1 MELNKIDIA
10 PVPVTDHQ
18 LAMADA
24 LSRINGELSRVLD
37 KLQPQ
42 PTTMDAKDLGPSGL
56 SADLQRNLEH
66 ARDIETMVF
75 RLSSLIGV

>member
-10 PVPVTDHQ
+10 PVSVTDHQ
-18 LAMADA
+18 LAMADTLA
-24 LSRINGELSRVLD
+24 RIHGELSRVLD

-42 PTTMDAKDLGPSGL
+42 PTAMEAKALGNSGL
-56 SADLQRNLEH
+56 SADLHRNLER
-66 ARDIETMVF
+66 ARDIETMVV